1 MSQASTVMADPARI
15 SSVLLLDKDK
25 LLQSIFRLSSFLTA
39 PSNVNEI
46 LVKILDEVVDS
57 IGFDKG
63 IIRLFD
69 DSRQNLEAKVVK
81 NYSPEEAQK
90 VFSVALNIHEHD
102 CIVTKVAKSGQPI
115 AVEVTATDPRI
126 TETDRMLTKI
136 YDRGSYFCAPLKI
149 GEEVIGIIAAWFK
162 EETKFFPG
170 GDQPLRD
177 LCQYPEHHH
186 LQFATLRGQ
195 CRENPAAHDP
205 PGGRLRNECQLCP
218 GQPYPGDPRQE
229 RPENRP
235 ARRRSWSISWISRR
249 TAAL

>member
-1 MSQASTVMADPARI
+1 MTKAPNAMDDLAEV
-15 SSVLLLDKDK
+15 SSILLLDKDK

-39 PSNVNEI
+39 PSDVNEI

-57 IGFDKG
+57 IGFDRG

-81 NYSPEEAQK
+81 NYSPEETLK

-102 CIVTKVAKSGQPI
+102 CIATKVAKSGQPI

-149 GEEVIGIIAAWFK
+149 
-162 EETKFFPG
+162 
-170 GDQPLRD
+170 
-177 LCQYPEHHH
+177 
-186 LQFATLRGQ
+186 
-195 CRENPAAHDP
+195 
-205 PGGRLRNECQLCP
+205 
-218 GQPYPGDPRQE
+218 
-229 RPENRP
+229 
-235 ARRRSWSISWISRR
+235 RRR
-249 TAAL
+249 